1 MTLFQ
6 YAMTLLHMNDKLFN
20 DVFPFTFKKSLILNK
35 DKGIKVKKTC
45 ETNESFMKFSWSWT
59 L

>member
-6 YAMTLLHMNDKLFN
+6 YAMTLLNMNDKLFN
-20 DVFPFTFKKSLILNK
+20 DVFPFTFKEPLILNK
-35 DKGIKVKKTC
+35 DKESKVKKTC

>member
-6 YAMTLLHMNDKLFN
+6 YAMTLLHMNDKLFQ
-20 DVFPFTFKKSLILNK
+20 DIFPFTFKEPSILNK
-35 DKGIKVKKTC
+35 DKGSKVKKPY
-45 ETNESFMKFSWSWT
+45 ETNEGFMKFSWSWT

>member
-20 DVFPFTFKKSLILNK
+20 DVFPFTFKEPLILNK
-35 DKGIKVKKTC
+35 DKESKVKKTC

>member
-6 YAMTLLHMNDKLFN
+6 YAMTLLHMNDKLFK
-20 DVFPFTFKKSLILNK
+20 DVFPFTFKEPLILNK
-35 DKGIKVKKTC
+35 DKESKVKKTC

>member
-6 YAMTLLHMNDKLFN
+6 YAMTLLHMNDKLFQ
-20 DVFPFTFKKSLILNK
+20 DIFPFTFKEPLILNK
-35 DKGIKVKKTC
+35 DEGIKVKKKY

>member
-20 DVFPFTFKKSLILNK
+20 DVFPFTFKEPLILNK
-35 DKGIKVKKTC
+35 DKGIKVKKTY

>member
-1 MTLFQ
+1 
-6 YAMTLLHMNDKLFN
+6 MTLLHMNDKLFN
-20 DVFPFTFKKSLILNK
+20 DIFPFTFKDPLILNK
-35 DKGIKVKKTC
+35 DKGSKVKKTY

>member
-6 YAMTLLHMNDKLFN
+6 YAMTLLHMNDKLFQ
-20 DVFPFTFKKSLILNK
+20 DIFPLTFKEPLPLHK
-35 DKGIKVKKTC
+35 DKEKVIK
-45 ETNESFMKFSWSWT
+45 ETNDRFMKLSWSWT

>member
-6 YAMTLLHMNDKLFN
+6 YAMTLLHMNDKLFQ
-20 DVFPFTFKKSLILNK
+20 DIFPFTFKKPLILNK
-35 DKGIKVKKTC
+35 DKGSKVKKPY
-45 ETNESFMKFSWSWT
+45 ETNGGFMKFSWSWT